1 MSGYKDVVKNI
12 EGMRTIMRDFYIY
25 GFKTRDEFNEKSS
38 RSYDNDSRR
47 LREWLC
53 GYINSEQNREGK
65 NYFISIDSGE
75 IAHNPLYRAFK
86 AKSFT
91 DKELIFHFAIID
103 VLSDES
109 KDGFNRD
116 EILDGLETFCYL
128 DEPLFVDESTVRKK
142 LAEYE
147 KEGIVIS
154 KKING
159 ERKYSLSKDNITLN
173 SDAIN
178 YFSEV
183 APCGV
188 IGSFILDKLEK
199 APSNFAYKHHYI
211 NSAIDSQVLFDLF
224 DAISKKSCVTA
235 VRIEKDTREKHE
247 IRVVPLKI
255 FVGSQDGRQYLIAYN
270 EKIKNFRVY
279 RLDYLSNIKIESVC
293 ENFSE
298 YRNLLSECEKNMW
311 SVNLDE
317 SAEKLVKVEFTVFV
331 DGNEEYIIR
340 RLERE
345 KRGGSVIKLDNNHY
359 RFSFETYNAKAV
371 IPWIRTFI
379 CRITDLYISD
389 DKLYQKFKADLNKIY
404 EIYNIGG
411 GEN

>member
-1 MSGYKDVVKNI
+1 M
-12 EGMRTIMRDFYIY
+12 
-25 GFKTRDEFNEKSS
+25 
-38 RSYDNDSRR
+38 
-47 LREWLC
+47 
-53 GYINSEQNREGK
+53 
-65 NYFISIDSGE
+65 
-75 IAHNPLYRAFK
+75 
-86 AKSFT
+86 
-91 DKELIFHFAIID
+91 
-103 VLSDES
+103 
-109 KDGFNRD
+109 
-116 EILDGLETFCYL
+116 
-128 DEPLFVDESTVRKK
+128 
-142 LAEYE
+142 
-147 KEGIVIS
+147 
-154 KKING
+154 
-159 ERKYSLSKDNITLN
+159 
-173 SDAIN
+173 
-178 YFSEV
+178 
-183 APCGV
+183 
-188 IGSFILDKLEK
+188 
-199 APSNFAYKHHYI
+199 
-211 NSAIDSQVLFDLF
+211 
-224 DAISKKSCVTA
+224 
-235 VRIEKDTREKHE
+235 
-247 IRVVPLKI
+247 
-255 FVGSQDGRQYLIAYN
+255 GSQDGRQYLIAYN

-311 SVNLDE
+311 SVNLDK